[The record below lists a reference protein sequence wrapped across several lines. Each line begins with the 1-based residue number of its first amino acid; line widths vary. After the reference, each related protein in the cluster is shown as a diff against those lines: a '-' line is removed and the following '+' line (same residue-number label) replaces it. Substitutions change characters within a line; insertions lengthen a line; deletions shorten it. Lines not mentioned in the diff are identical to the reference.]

1 MTETDTDTAAPRGIF
16 ARVRDLLTS
25 SKRDAMT
32 TFWAIVARIRTGRE
46 RNSDAEALA
55 AAMRELGRTPDDAEE
70 ALALLADLES
80 AEAAESRVDGLEAA
94 HREANIAASDAATQ
108 FEELVAEARQHVATA
123 ERERASA
130 LAALQATRSESKR
143 APGIRSKLRA
153 AGWAGDG
160 STTEELAEQAE
171 RARVRADLER
181 RLAQAERELATYAA
195 SMPMV
200 PPTEGT
206 VSPHE
211 EGCRLRE
218 RRVAEIK
225 ADLASMAEAEAV
237 S

>member
-80 AEAAESRVDGLEAA
+80 AEAAESRLSGLDTA
-94 HREANIAASDAATQ
+94 HRAANLAATDAEAQ
-108 FEELVAEARQHVATA
+108 FAELVEEA
-123 ERERASA
+123 ERTVRAANAERARA
-130 LAALQATRSESKR
+130 LSDLQHCRTEAKR
-143 APGIRSKLRA
+143 APAIRSKLRA